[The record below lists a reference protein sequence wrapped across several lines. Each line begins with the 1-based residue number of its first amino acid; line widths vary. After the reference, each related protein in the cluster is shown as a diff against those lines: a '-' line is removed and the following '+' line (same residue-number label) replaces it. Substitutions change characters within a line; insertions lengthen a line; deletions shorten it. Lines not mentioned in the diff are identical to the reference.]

1 MAGLLIFQIFT
12 PILAAVIGPSMLAD
26 PQAQLTASR
35 FPSYSILTFTGRYY
49 PNAIFH
55 RIQVVGL

>member
-35 FPSYSILTFTGRYY
+35 FPSYSILTVTGRY
-49 PNAIFH
+49 
-55 RIQVVGL
+55 